1 MTLIKYSLLDVC
13 IKVLTVCIKVCI
25 ISISEH
31 TRKGL
36 EMAKVRVNISIDEQ
50 VLNDLDWYA
59 EKRGINRSQAI
70 ADMVALESSMK
81 DDNGL
86 VSVWDFIC
94 ELDNEIDAME
104 SYEESEFAKRGA
116 FYQLMGYV
124 KAMVQK

>member
-1 MTLIKYSLLDVC
+1 MTLTRFSLLDVC
-13 IKVLTVCIKVCI
+13 KKFLTVCMKVCI

-59 EKRGINRSQAI
+59 EKRGINRSKAV
-70 ADMVALESSMK
+70 ADLVALESSMK

-86 VSVWDFIC
+86 LSVWEFIC
-94 ELDNEIDAME
+94 ELDSEIDE
-104 SYEESEFAKRGA
+104 IERYEERETAKSGA

-124 KAMVQK
+124 KAIAQR

>member
-1 MTLIKYSLLDVC
+1 MCK
-13 IKVLTVCIKVCI
+13 KFLTVCIKVCI

-59 EKRGINRSQAI
+59 EKKGINRSQAI
-70 ADMVALESSMK
+70 ADLVALESSMK

-86 VSVWDFIC
+86 ASVWDFIC
-94 ELDNEIDAME
+94 ELNNEIDAIE
-104 SYEESEFAKRGA
+104 SYEEREFAKRGA
-116 FYQLMGYV
+116 FYQLVGYV
-124 KAMVQK
+124 KAMIQR